1 MGDRFY
7 QAQIQATGTCPG
19 APLTTNRRKRK
30 MAWTDEKKAEA
41 VSYTHLRAHET

>member
-30 MAWTDEKKAEA
+30 MAWTDEKKAEVIA
-41 VSYTHLRAHET
+41 AY